1 MLQQHPHFFLSQP
14 MIYFGANES
23 SDSDESIEEIEEN
36 PFEIQ
41 FSVDP
46 FVSTQQN
53 IGLFIHW
60 YDLPS

>member
-1 MLQQHPHFFLSQP
+1 
-14 MIYFGANES
+14 MIYFGAHES
-23 SDSDESIEEIEEN
+23 TDSDECIEEIEEH

-46 FVSTQQN
+46 FISNQQN

>member
-1 MLQQHPHFFLSQP
+1 